1 MVKGDVKVRRKMRL
15 STEDKILY
23 TVVHF
28 FIALLIIITAVPLI
42 HIVAASFSNPT
53 AVSRGRVFLWP
64 VDFSLEGYKAVF
76 QYRRVWIGYR
86 NTIMYTVLGTLIEL
100 IVTMIAAYP
109 LSRRDLLFKKGYMAF
124 FVFTMFFSGG
134 LIPSYILIINL
145 GWYNTIWPLLIPNCV
160 SVYRIIVA
168 RTFIMSTIPHE
179 LFESTQIDGC
189 SDARYFVEFVLP
201 LSKAIMAVS
210 ALFFAVAHWNS
221 YFSAM
226 LYLQNTDLLPLQL
239 VLRDILINALLDAAD
254 MQDAE
259 MASKARAMIDLVK
272 YSLIIVSTVPIMCFY
287 PFVQKYFVKGIMIGS
302 MKG

>member
-1 MVKGDVKVRRKMRL
+1 MRL
-15 STEDKILY
+15 STEDKVLY
-23 TVVHF
+23 TIVHF
-28 FIALLIIITAVPLI
+28 FIGLLVIVTAVPLI
-42 HIVAASFSNPT
+42 HIVAASFSNPI

-64 VDFSLEGYKAVF
+64 VDFSIEGYKAVLH
-76 QYRRVWIGYR
+76 YKRVWIGYR
-86 NTIMYTVLGTLIEL
+86 NTIIYTILGTFIEL
-100 IVTMIAAYP
+100 CITMITAYP
-109 LSRRDLLFKKGYMAF
+109 LSRRDLLFKKAYMTF

-134 LIPSYILIINL
+134 LIPSYILIVNL
-145 GWYNTIWPLLIPNCV
+145 GWYNTIWPLLIPGAV

-168 RTFIMSTIPHE
+168 RTFIMSTIPHD

-189 SDARYFVEFVLP
+189 SDARYFVEFILP
-201 LSKAIMAVS
+201 LSKAIIAVS
-210 ALFFAVAHWNS
+210 ALFFAVSHWNS

-226 LYLQNTDLLPLQL
+226 LYIQNTNLLPLQL

-254 MQDAE
+254 MQNTE
-259 MASKARAMIDLVK
+259 MAMKAQAMIDLIK